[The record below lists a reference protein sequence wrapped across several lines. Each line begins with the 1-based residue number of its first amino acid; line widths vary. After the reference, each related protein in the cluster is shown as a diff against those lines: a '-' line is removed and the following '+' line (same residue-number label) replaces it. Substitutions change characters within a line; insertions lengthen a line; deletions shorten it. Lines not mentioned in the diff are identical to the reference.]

1 MSAKFELQAESRT
14 TKGTG
19 ASRRL
24 RRDGLVPAVLYGA
37 GKEPVM
43 LSLSH
48 DKVWHDMQNEAF
60 ATSIL
65 TVRSGGGVDQ
75 AIVRDIQMHPYK
87 PRIQHIDLQ
96 RISATEKLHIAVPL
110 HFVGA
115 DNAPGVKLQGGIIS
129 HLVTEADV
137 SCLPSQLPE
146 FLTVDVSGLHIGESI
161 HLSNI
166 PLPEGVSLTAL
177 AHGNDLAVVTVSLI
191 RAAAETEEVAPAE
204 VAASEVPATEQ
215 KEAPKKEAKDG
226 KEGKEGKEGK

>member
-1 MSAKFELQAESRT
+1 MSAKFELQAELRT

-24 RRDGLVPAVLYGA
+24 RRQGMVPAVLYGA

-43 LSLSH
+43 LSLPH

-65 TVRSGGGVDQ
+65 TVRAGSGADQ
-75 AIVRDIQMHPYK
+75 AILRDIQMHPFK

-96 RISATEKLHIAVPL
+96 RISATEKLHISVPL

-115 DNAPGVKLQGGIIS
+115 ESAPGVKQQGGIVS
-129 HLVTEADV
+129 HLVTEVDV

-146 FLTVDVSGLHIGESI
+146 FLTVDVSGLHIGDSI

-166 PLPEGVSLTAL
+166 PVPEGVTLTAL
-177 AHGNDLAVVTVSLI
+177 THGNDLAVVTVSLV
-191 RAAAETEEVAPAE
+191 RAAAEVEEAAPAE

-215 KEAPKKEAKDG
+215 KEAPKKEGKDG
-226 KEGKEGKEGK
+226 KEGK

>member
-1 MSAKFELQAESRT
+1 MSAKFELQAELRT

-24 RRDGLVPAVLYGA
+24 RRQGMVPAVLYGA

-43 LSLSH
+43 LSLPH

-65 TVRSGGGVDQ
+65 TVRAGSGADQ
-75 AIVRDIQMHPYK
+75 AILRDIQMHPFK

-96 RISATEKLHIAVPL
+96 RISATEKLHISVPL

-115 DNAPGVKLQGGIIS
+115 ESAPGVKQQGGIVS
-129 HLVTEADV
+129 HLVTEVDV

-146 FLTVDVSGLHIGESI
+146 FLTVDVSGLHIGDSI

-166 PLPEGVSLTAL
+166 TVPEGVTLTAL
-177 AHGNDLAVVTVSLI
+177 THGNDLAVVTVSMV
-191 RAAAETEEVAPAE
+191 RAAVEVEEAAPAE

-215 KEAPKKEAKDG
+215 KEAPKKEGKDG
-226 KEGKEGKEGK
+226 KEAK

>member
-1 MSAKFELQAESRT
+1 MSAKFELQAELRT

-24 RRDGLVPAVLYGA
+24 RRLGMVPAVLYGA

-43 LSLSH
+43 LSLPH

-65 TVRSGGGVDQ
+65 TVRAGSGADQ
-75 AIVRDIQMHPYK
+75 AILRDIQMHPFR
-87 PRIQHIDLQ
+87 PLIQHIDLQ
-96 RISATEKLHIAVPL
+96 RISATEKLHISVPL

-115 DNAPGVKLQGGIIS
+115 ESAPGVKQQGGIVS
-129 HLVTEADV
+129 HLVTEVDV

-146 FLTVDVSGLHIGESI
+146 FLTVDVSGLHIGDSI

-166 PLPEGVSLTAL
+166 PVPEGVSLTAL
-177 AHGNDLAVVTVSLI
+177 THGNDLAVVTVSLV
-191 RAAAETEEVAPAE
+191 RAAVEVEVAPAE

-215 KEAPKKEAKDG
+215 KEAPKKEGKDG
-226 KEGKEGKEGK
+226 KEGK